1 MVSSKKGKAFEIVH
15 LLRVESTDIVR
26 KYRSRLLHDISWM
39 NLLVQRLI
47 ESRPCLVQRKAIPV
61 WDVENFSGG
70 IGISNHSLGY
80 IFTFLLAARIKMKL
94 SSPNWFLTGKCPM
107 ICEAWG
113 YKFSMV
119 FRYAIAPVTWK
130 TINSVN
136 ILFLLWLLHQKLQ
149 CFYSLTVGCE
159 TRNVLLKQMYPL
171 KENRKILFHAY
182 CS

>member
-1 MVSSKKGKAFEIVH
+1 MH

-26 KYRSRLLHDISWM
+26 KYQSRLLHDISWM

-136 ILFLLWLLHQKLQ
+136 VLFLLWLLHQKLVFLLANDWLWNAQ
-149 CFYSLTVGCE
+149 CSI
-159 TRNVLLKQMYPL
+159 KQIYPF